1 MIVAD
6 SPAASFTGAGC
17 TLGTVVATPGAPQV
31 LLTGAAIAAGS
42 VCELKVNVTSI
53 LDGNLTNDI
62 PVGALQTQ
70 QSVTNNNSPAAT
82 LTVLRNTNIG
92 KSFLPS
98 TIAAGG
104 TALLKISVYNSNDV
118 VRNGVDPNTFTD
130 NFPPGLTLA
139 SATSSNSCGGTVTDA
154 TGGALNAADT
164 GIRLNGGVFGIN
176 SVCTITVVVTAAS
189 TGTYVNT
196 IPAGSMSTA
205 EGSTNVDPAQATLT
219 VVTTPLIAKGL
230 LTGLSGRDWDHQP
243 GVHTLQPQHDR
254 PAFLRTHGC
263 PVQRHP
269 AGRAGCASFGRGR
282 RNLCRGQFQCRVGR
296 ADRTGAERLDHP
308 WWRARHMHRD
318 RHA

>member
-1 MIVAD
+1 MTLNKSFSPVSVSGGALSQLTISLGNNNAGALALTQAALTDTFPAGMIVAD

-70 QSVTNNNSPAAT
+70 QSVSNNNSPAAT

-139 SATSSNSCGGTVTDA
+139 SATTS
-154 TGGALNAADT
+154 
-164 GIRLNGGVFGIN
+164 
-176 SVCTITVVVTAAS
+176 
-189 TGTYVNT
+189 
-196 IPAGSMSTA
+196 
-205 EGSTNVDPAQATLT
+205 
-219 VVTTPLIAKGL
+219 
-230 LTGLSGRDWDHQP
+230 
-243 GVHTLQPQHDR
+243 R
-254 PAFLRTHGC
+254 PA
-263 PVQRHP
+263 
-269 AGRAGCASFGRGR
+269 
-282 RNLCRGQFQCRVGR
+282 
-296 ADRTGAERLDHP
+296 
-308 WWRARHMHRD
+308 
-318 RHA
+318 